1 MSLTSS
7 LEESKL
13 NLEEIIDV
21 NILFN
26 MDEFFNREWDELAAK
41 EDNGK
46 VVFITK
52 EKGELP

>member
-21 NILFN
+21 NMLFN